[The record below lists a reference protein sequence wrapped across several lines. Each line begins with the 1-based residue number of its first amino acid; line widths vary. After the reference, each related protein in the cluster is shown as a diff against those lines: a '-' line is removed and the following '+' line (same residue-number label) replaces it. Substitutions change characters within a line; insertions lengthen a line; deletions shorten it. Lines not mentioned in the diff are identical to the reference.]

1 MIPGLQLSDCLYMTM
16 RSITYYVF
24 YGLLLANINILY
36 YTILA
41 LTVLLHIRTLSLIKH
56 DNKG

>member
-24 YGLLLANINILY
+24 YGLLLANINKLY